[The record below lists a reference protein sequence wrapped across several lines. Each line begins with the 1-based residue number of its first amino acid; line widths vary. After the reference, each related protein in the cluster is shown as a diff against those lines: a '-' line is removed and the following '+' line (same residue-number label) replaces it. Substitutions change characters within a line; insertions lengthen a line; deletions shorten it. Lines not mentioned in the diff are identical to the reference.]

1 MYVETSTSGG
11 FLMET
16 MTQLMTAEELLVMPR
31 RDCRYELVLGV
42 LRVMEPAEFEH
53 GKVTMIVASSLYQFV
68 EENKLGIICAAETG
82 FKISTNPD
90 TVRAPDVAFLT
101 NEQLERIGNPKGY
114 WPGAPDLAVEVI
126 SPNDNYEDVMDTV
139 LEWLDAG
146 CRMVVTVNPR
156 KRNVAVYRSLDDI
169 EMLTEN
175 GILDGGDVVPGWSM
189 PVRNIFL

>member
-1 MYVETSTSGG
+1 
-11 FLMET
+11 MET
-16 MTQLMTAEELLVMPR
+16 MTQLMTADELLVMPR
-31 RDCRYELVLGV
+31 RDCCYELVQGV
-42 LRVMEPAEFEH
+42 LRVMEPAGFEH
-53 GKVTMIVASSLYQFV
+53 GKVTMIVASSLFQYV
-68 EENKLGIICAAETG
+68 EENELGIICAAETG

-90 TVRAPDVAFLT
+90 TVRAPDVAILT
-101 NEQLERIGNPKGY
+101 NEQLDRIGSPKGY

-126 SPNDNYEDVMDTV
+126 SPNDIYEDGMDKV

-156 KRNVAVYRSLDDI
+156 IRNVAVYRSLDDI

-175 GILDGGDVVPGWSM
+175 GILDGDDVVPGWSM